1 MTDLFKATLAVLLM
15 TVVAFASDA
24 AAVSIVWQPV
34 PYDRFVNSDVAAWP
48 IIAIPVAAVVAGVAI
63 TWVIGTAGRAVAWM
77 VERVG
82 RRIVSSL
89 DRFSAW
95 RQ

>member
-15 TVVAFASDA
+15 KAVAFASDA
-24 AAVSIVWQPV
+24 AAVSIALQPV

-48 IIAIPVAAVVAGVAI
+48 IIAAPVAAVVVGVAI
-63 TWVIGTAGRAVAWM
+63 AWVTGRLAWVIG
-77 VERVG
+77 RVSRWIASNFG
-82 RRIVSSL
+82 
-89 DRFSAW
+89 RFSAR